1 MSSIAISLFG
11 VFELPRFIDSA
22 GKKIDR
28 GVIVDALEDWWGT
41 QSKRGF
47 QQARESYRLRFLMKS
62 GFSKHAD
69 STKISTGNFRQF

>member
-22 GKKIDR
+22 GKKLIGASSLTPWKTD
-28 GVIVDALEDWWGT
+28 GA